1 MRTNSTLEAALHI
14 MLVLANVPG
23 SREVA
28 AGDLA
33 AFHELSPTTMAK
45 VLQQLSGAGLVA
57 GSAGR
62 YGGYRLTRPADAISV
77 YDVAS
82 AIGGVE
88 PQFQCHEIRRRGP
101 CSGAAG
107 GYSRQCVIARVMQG
121 AQQAWRD
128 SLAATSIADLAGIA
142 STEAPGEVLSLT
154 GDWIGRHS
162 RNQTMGAIS

>member
-14 MLVLANVPG
+14 MLLVAAVPRG
-23 SREVA
+23 QEVS

-62 YGGYRLTRPADAISV
+62 YGGYRLARSADAISV

-82 AIGGVE
+82 AIDGVE
-88 PQFQCHEIRRRGP
+88 PRFQCHEIRRRGP

-107 GYSRQCVIARVMQG
+107 GYSRQCVIARTMQK
-121 AQQAWRD
+121 AQQAWRE
-128 SLAATSIADLAGIA
+128 SLAATSIGDLMDVAV
-142 STEAPGEVLSLT
+142 TEAPDEVLTLT
-154 GDWIGRHS
+154 GDWIANHS
-162 RNQTMGAIS
+162 RNQNKGAIS